1 VCAVFH
7 VYVVAKNRYLRI
19 ILIIYIINTLIF
31 IVRLKLVIKK
41 VLNNFIPVQINK
53 GTLPPLKK
61 IYVLSFIQMIHLIS

>member
-19 ILIIYIINTLIF
+19 ILINYIINTFIF

-41 VLNNFIPVQINK
+41 KVLNNFIPVQKNK
-53 GTLPPLKK
+53 GTVPPLKK
-61 IYVLSFIQMIHLIS
+61 YIYGF